1 MNSIFKTLNSTKKT
15 LYPAEVVPMLTT
27 LFKIIKVEFDVT
39 KSIKTQLGWR
49 KKKEYELILKH
60 LQHAI
65 ETKDVNKLDWSIR
78 YVLNK
83 SIEKEIFKNLDFFYN
98 YNLYNDTKTRKIK
111 EKIDEILFKV
121 YETLPTKEYVLP
133 EEIDL
138 LIDWEKIEEKNLINS
153 LSSIKKN
160 KIALLKTNIEYNKF
174 ISTQKEYI
182 NWKLPE
188 IVKNL
193 DEKQFKIIENEKIKF
208 SDIKMITFSLTS
220 KKIEEPEEILE
231 NILKEKDFLFLS
243 KGILRKYN
251 HKNSLILPLKT
262 NNFNR
267 LSQFKFVQNKIFYEL
282 TEDISY
288 FDSININYF
297 LLWSN
302 KNKIYFKDFISQ
314 SNKSEIDLLFK
325 NIKLWKCEA
334 FNEKNIN
341 ISHWIEKIKELEIQW
356 RIYKDPKII
365 YWELFKVKN
374 TEILNIIFENNS
386 NRLLSKDF
394 SLFIFLSSKNIIKT
408 LTYNN
413 ITINIKNKIY
423 FQYEN
428 IPTFYFDQFVK
439 TFFEYLAEDYD
450 FEYEDM
456 KIIEL
461 QSQWFNKSII
471 KKHEK
476 SSKEKYDF
484 VEEKNNFS
492 KLIKNLS

>member
-1 MNSIFKTLNSTKKT
+1 
-15 LYPAEVVPMLTT
+15 MLTN
-27 LFKIIKVEFDVT
+27 LFKIINVEFDVT
-39 KSIKTQLGWR
+39 KSIKVQLGGR

-60 LQHAI
+60 LQYEI
-65 ETKDVNKLDWSIR
+65 ETQDINKLDGSIR

-98 YNLYNDTKTRKIK
+98 YNLYNDAKTRNIK

-121 YETLPTKEYVLP
+121 YETLPTKEYILP
-133 EEIDL
+133 EEVDL
-138 LIDWEKIEEKNLINS
+138 LIDWEKIDEKNIINW

-174 ISTQKEYI
+174 ISTQKQYI
-182 NWKLPE
+182 NWNLPE
-188 IVKNL
+188 MVKNL
-193 DEKQFKIIENEKIKF
+193 DEKQFKKVENEKIKL

-220 KKIEEPEEILE
+220 QKIEEQEEILE

-251 HKNSLILPLKT
+251 HKNPLILSLKPDKL
-262 NNFNR
+262 NR
-267 LSQFKFVQNKIFYEL
+267 LNQFKFVQNKIYYEL

-288 FDSININYF
+288 FDSITINYF
-297 LLWSN
+297 LLWGE
-302 KNKIYFKDFISQ
+302 KNKIYFKDFISK
-314 SNKSEIDLLFK
+314 SNNSEIDLLFEK
-325 NIKLWKCEA
+325 IKLWKCEV
-334 FNEKNIN
+334 FNKQDIN
-341 ISHWIEKIKELEIQW
+341 ISHGIEKIKELEIQW
-356 RIYKDPKII
+356 RIYKDTKTI
-365 YWELFKVKN
+365 YWKLFNVEE

-413 ITINIKNKIY
+413 ITINIKDKIY

-439 TFFEYLAEDYD
+439 TFFEYIAEDYD
-450 FEYEDM
+450 YEYEDM

-461 QSQWFNKSII
+461 QSKWFNKSII
-471 KKHEK
+471 KKYEK

-484 VEEKNNFS
+484 VEEKNNFA
-492 KLIKNLS
+492 KLLKNLA

>member
-1 MNSIFKTLNSTKKT
+1 
-15 LYPAEVVPMLTT
+15 MLTN
-27 LFKIIKVEFDVT
+27 LFKIINVEFDVT
-39 KSIKTQLGWR
+39 KSIKVQLGGR

-60 LQHAI
+60 LQYEI
-65 ETKDVNKLDWSIR
+65 ETQDINKLDGSIR

-98 YNLYNDTKTRKIK
+98 YNLYNDAKTRNIK

-121 YETLPTKEYVLP
+121 YETLPTKEYILP
-133 EEIDL
+133 EEVDL
-138 LIDWEKIEEKNLINS
+138 LIDWEKIDEKNIINW

-174 ISTQKEYI
+174 ISTQKQYI
-182 NWKLPE
+182 NWNLPE
-188 IVKNL
+188 MVKNL
-193 DEKQFKIIENEKIKF
+193 DEKQFKKVENEKIKL

-220 KKIEEPEEILE
+220 QKIEEQEEILE

-251 HKNSLILPLKT
+251 HKNPLILSLKSDKL
-262 NNFNR
+262 NR
-267 LSQFKFVQNKIFYEL
+267 LNQFKFVQNKIYYEL

-288 FDSININYF
+288 FDSITINYF
-297 LLWSN
+297 LLWGE
-302 KNKIYFKDFISQ
+302 KNKIYFKDFISK
-314 SNKSEIDLLFK
+314 SNNSEIDLLFDK
-325 NIKLWKCEA
+325 IKLWKCEV
-334 FNEKNIN
+334 FNKQDIN
-341 ISHWIEKIKELEIQW
+341 ISHGIEKIKELEIQW
-356 RIYKDPKII
+356 RVYKDTKTI
-365 YWELFKVKN
+365 YWKLFNVEE
-374 TEILNIIFENNS
+374 TEVLNIIFENNS

-413 ITINIKNKIY
+413 ITINIKDKIY

-439 TFFEYLAEDYD
+439 TFFEYIAEDYD
-450 FEYEDM
+450 YEYEDM

-461 QSQWFNKSII
+461 QSKWFNKSII
-471 KKHEK
+471 KKYEK

-484 VEEKNNFS
+484 VEEKNNFA
-492 KLIKNLS
+492 KLLKNLA

>member
-1 MNSIFKTLNSTKKT
+1 
-15 LYPAEVVPMLTT
+15 MLTN
-27 LFKIIKVEFDVT
+27 LFKIINVEFDVT
-39 KSIKTQLGWR
+39 KSIKVQLGGR

-60 LQHAI
+60 LQYEI
-65 ETKDVNKLDWSIR
+65 ETQDINKLDGSIR

-98 YNLYNDTKTRKIK
+98 YNLYNDAKTRNIK

-121 YETLPTKEYVLP
+121 YETLPTKEYILP
-133 EEIDL
+133 EEVDL
-138 LIDWEKIEEKNLINS
+138 LIDWEKIDEKNIINW

-174 ISTQKEYI
+174 ISTQKQYI
-182 NWKLPE
+182 NWNLPE
-188 IVKNL
+188 MVKNL
-193 DEKQFKIIENEKIKF
+193 DEKQFKRVENEKIKL

-220 KKIEEPEEILE
+220 QKIEEQEEILE

-251 HKNSLILPLKT
+251 HKNPLILSLKPDKL
-262 NNFNR
+262 NR
-267 LSQFKFVQNKIFYEL
+267 LNQFKFVQNKIYYEL

-288 FDSININYF
+288 FDSITINYF
-297 LLWSN
+297 LLWGE
-302 KNKIYFKDFISQ
+302 KNKIYFKDFISK
-314 SNKSEIDLLFK
+314 SNNSEIDLLFEK
-325 NIKLWKCEA
+325 IKLWKCEV
-334 FNEKNIN
+334 FNKQDIN
-341 ISHWIEKIKELEIQW
+341 ISHGIEKIKELEIQW
-356 RIYKDPKII
+356 RIYKDTKTI
-365 YWELFKVKN
+365 YWKLFNVEE

-413 ITINIKNKIY
+413 ITINIKDKIY

-439 TFFEYLAEDYD
+439 TFFEYIAEDYD
-450 FEYEDM
+450 YEYEDM

-461 QSQWFNKSII
+461 QSKWFNKSII
-471 KKHEK
+471 KKYEK

-484 VEEKNNFS
+484 VEEKNNFA
-492 KLIKNLS
+492 KLLKNLA

>member
-1 MNSIFKTLNSTKKT
+1 
-15 LYPAEVVPMLTT
+15 MLTN
-27 LFKIIKVEFDVT
+27 LFKIINVEFDVT
-39 KSIKTQLGWR
+39 KSIKVQLGGR

-60 LQHAI
+60 LQYEI
-65 ETKDVNKLDWSIR
+65 ETQDINKLDGSIR

-98 YNLYNDTKTRKIK
+98 YNLYNDAKTRNIK

-121 YETLPTKEYVLP
+121 YETLPTKEYILP
-133 EEIDL
+133 EEVDL
-138 LIDWEKIEEKNLINS
+138 LIDWEKIDEKNIINW

-174 ISTQKEYI
+174 ISTQKQYI
-182 NWKLPE
+182 NWNLPE
-188 IVKNL
+188 MVKNL
-193 DEKQFKIIENEKIKF
+193 DEKQFKKVENEKIKL

-220 KKIEEPEEILE
+220 QKIEEQEEILE

-251 HKNSLILPLKT
+251 HKNPLILSLKPDKL
-262 NNFNR
+262 NR
-267 LSQFKFVQNKIFYEL
+267 LNQFKFVQNKIYYEL

-288 FDSININYF
+288 FDSITINYF
-297 LLWSN
+297 LLWGE
-302 KNKIYFKDFISQ
+302 KNKIYFKDFISK
-314 SNKSEIDLLFK
+314 SNNSEIDLLFEK
-325 NIKLWKCEA
+325 IKLWKCEV
-334 FNEKNIN
+334 FNKQDIN
-341 ISHWIEKIKELEIQW
+341 ISNWIEKIKELEIQW
-356 RIYKDPKII
+356 RIYKDTKTI
-365 YWELFKVKN
+365 YWKLFNVEE

-413 ITINIKNKIY
+413 ITINIKDKIY

-439 TFFEYLAEDYD
+439 TFFEYIAEDYD
-450 FEYEDM
+450 YEYEDM

-461 QSQWFNKSII
+461 QSKWFNKSII
-471 KKHEK
+471 KKYEK

-484 VEEKNNFS
+484 VEEKNNFA
-492 KLIKNLS
+492 KLLKNLA

>member
-1 MNSIFKTLNSTKKT
+1 
-15 LYPAEVVPMLTT
+15 MLTN
-27 LFKIIKVEFDVT
+27 LFKIINVEFDVT
-39 KSIKTQLGWR
+39 KSIKVQLGGR

-60 LQHAI
+60 LQYEI
-65 ETKDVNKLDWSIR
+65 ETQDINKLDGSIR

-98 YNLYNDTKTRKIK
+98 YNLYNDAKTRNIK

-121 YETLPTKEYVLP
+121 YETLPTKEYILP
-133 EEIDL
+133 EEVDL
-138 LIDWEKIEEKNLINS
+138 LIDWEKIDEKNIINW

-174 ISTQKEYI
+174 ISTQKQYI
-182 NWKLPE
+182 NWNLPE
-188 IVKNL
+188 MVKNL
-193 DEKQFKIIENEKIKF
+193 DEKQFKKVENEKIKL

-220 KKIEEPEEILE
+220 QKIEEQEEILE

-251 HKNSLILPLKT
+251 HKNPLILSLKSDKL
-262 NNFNR
+262 NR
-267 LSQFKFVQNKIFYEL
+267 LNQFKFVQNKIYYEL

-288 FDSININYF
+288 FDSITINYF
-297 LLWSN
+297 LLWDE
-302 KNKIYFKDFISQ
+302 KNKIYFKDFISK
-314 SNKSEIDLLFK
+314 SNNSEIDLLFEK
-325 NIKLWKCEA
+325 IKLWKCEV
-334 FNEKNIN
+334 FNKQDIN
-341 ISHWIEKIKELEIQW
+341 ISNWIEKIKELEIQW
-356 RIYKDPKII
+356 RIYKDTKTI
-365 YWELFKVKN
+365 YWKLFNVEE
-374 TEILNIIFENNS
+374 TEVLNIIFENNS

-413 ITINIKNKIY
+413 ITINIKDKIY

-439 TFFEYLAEDYD
+439 TFFEYIAEDYD
-450 FEYEDM
+450 YEYEDM

-461 QSQWFNKSII
+461 QSKWFNKSII
-471 KKHEK
+471 KKYEK

-484 VEEKNNFS
+484 VEEKNNFA
-492 KLIKNLS
+492 KLLKNLA